1 MKRRSLVASAFA
13 VAMAMPLLASAQYPE
28 RPVRLVVNTAP
39 GGSTDIVARLMGQH
53 MSEKLGQ
60 SVIIENRA
68 GADGL
73 VGIRAVQGAKPD
85 GYTLLVATGTLIVQ
99 PLLKKDAGYETL
111 KDFKPIGLMAR
122 APFLMVVGGDQP
134 DKTFAE
140 FVARAKANAGKLN
153 YASAGVGT
161 LSHLPYALLAQQ
173 AGLQMQHVPYKG
185 NGAAFN
191 DVAAGR
197 VSSVMTAYSSALP
210 YLQSGRF
217 RPLAVTSTTRLPT
230 LPNIPTLAELGV
242 SGYSFY
248 TWYGLLAPAGTPD
261 DVVQKVSEALR
272 VAQGNKDIIERF
284 RSEGTEVTRMSPAEF
299 TTFLRQEHTKLD
311 KLVADLALQKE

>member
-1 MKRRSLVASAFA
+1 MKRRFLINTA
-13 VAMAMPLLASAQYPE
+13 VALAVAVPSLASAQYPD

-39 GGSTDIVARLMGQH
+39 GGSTDIVARIMGQH

-60 SVIIENRA
+60 PVIVENRG

-73 VGIRAVQGAKPD
+73 IGIHVVQGAKPD

-99 PLLKKDAGYETL
+99 PLLKKEAGYETL
-111 KDFKPIGLMAR
+111 KDFKPVGLMGR
-122 APFLMVVGGDQP
+122 APFLLVEGGDLP
-134 DKTFAE
+134 DKTFTQ
-140 FVARAKANAGKLN
+140 FVARAKANPGQLT

-161 LSHLPYALLAQQ
+161 LSHLPYAMLTHQL
-173 AGLQMQHVPYKG
+173 GLQMQHIPYKG
-185 NGAAFN
+185 NGAAFS

-197 VSSVMTAYSSALP
+197 VTSIMTAYSSALP
-210 YLQSGRF
+210 FLQSGKMK
-217 RPLAVTSTTRLPT
+217 PLAVTSTTRLPA

-261 DVVQKVSEALR
+261 DVIQKVSEALR
-272 VAQGNKDIIERF
+272 FAQEQKDVAERF
-284 RSEGTEVTRMSPAEF
+284 RNEGSEATRMSPPEF
-299 TTFLRQEHTKLD
+299 SAFLNQEHTKLE
-311 KLVADLALQKE
+311 KLVTDLGLQKD

>member
-1 MKRRSLVASAFA
+1 MKRRLLLSSVLAL
-13 VAMAMPLLASAQYPE
+13 AMALPSLASAQYPD

-39 GGSTDIVARLMGQH
+39 GGSTDIVARIMGQH

-60 SVIIENRA
+60 SVIIDNRA

-73 VGIRAVQGAKPD
+73 VGIRAVQGSKPD

-99 PLLKKDAGYETL
+99 PLLKKEAGYETL
-111 KDFKPIGLMAR
+111 KDFKAIGLMAR
-122 APFLMVVGGDQP
+122 APFLVVEGGEQP

-140 FVARAKANAGKLN
+140 FVTRTKASAGKLT

-161 LSHLPYALLAQQ
+161 LSHLPYALMAQQ
-173 AGLQMQHVPYKG
+173 LGLEMQHIPYKG

-197 VSSVMTAYSSALP
+197 VTSMMTAYSSALP
-210 YLQSGRF
+210 FLQSGRM
-217 RPLAVTSTTRLPT
+217 RPLAVTSTTRLPA
-230 LPNIPTLAELGV
+230 LPNIPTLSELGV
-242 SGYSFY
+242 TGYSFY

-261 DVVQKVSEALR
+261 DVIQKVSQALR
-272 VAQGNKDIIERF
+272 HAQQNKDVTERF
-284 RSEGTEVTRMSPAEF
+284 RTEGSEVTRMTPTEF
-299 TTFLRQEHTKLD
+299 NTFLKQEHTKLD
-311 KLVADLALQKE
+311 KLVTELGLQKE